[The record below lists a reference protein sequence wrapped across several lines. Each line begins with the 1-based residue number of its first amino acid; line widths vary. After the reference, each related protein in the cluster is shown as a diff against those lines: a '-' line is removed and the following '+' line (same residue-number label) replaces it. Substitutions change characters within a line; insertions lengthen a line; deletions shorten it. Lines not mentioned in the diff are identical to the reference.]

1 MTQIRISNLTGS
13 TPINIYVADIYGN
26 NKNYIGQITG
36 TTTTPAPPTI
46 YRYPPSLFDNA
57 PSIMLILSDSKGVEK
72 FKILDGITG
81 CTFNV
86 LFEMSGCTT
95 QLIIS

>member
-1 MTQIRISNLTGS
+1 MNQIRITNVTGS

-26 NKNYIGQITG
+26 NKTYVGQITG
-36 TTTTPAPPTI
+36 STDNIPPDV
-46 YRYPPSLFDNA
+46 YNYPPSLFDDA
-57 PSIMLILSDSKGVEK
+57 PSIMLIMVDSNGVEK
-72 FKILDGITG
+72 SKILEGISG

-86 LFEMSGCTT
+86 VFEMVGCTT

>member
-26 NKNYIGQITG
+26 NKNFVGQITG
-36 TTTTPAPPTI
+36 STSIIPPII
-46 YRYPPSLFDNA
+46 YQYPPSIFNSA
-57 PSIMLILSDSKGVEK
+57 PSIMLILSDSRGVEK
-72 FKILDGITG
+72 YKILEGTTG

-86 LFEMSGCTT
+86 LFELSGCTT
-95 QLIIS
+95 QLIIN